1 MIQLSYENF
10 FIMVVAGPIFLA
22 LFGLALYIT
31 YANTKNI
38 IKRFK
43 ENSTFNKKLRDVERK
58 KKEEGLVHKWM
69 NLAVGTK
76 EYHVCELTGFCP
88 SLNGFFSVDYIQEIL
103 KARKRE
109 EEYQEYRKDVI
120 TKIGEDIGLGYE
132 AMNEY
137 ADKIVGIKTKYYTE
151 KLEQLKNELSSK
163 SE

>member
-22 LFGLALYIT
+22 LFGLAIYIA

-38 IKRFK
+38 IKQVKSHRG
-43 ENSTFNKKLRDVERK
+43 FNKKLKEVERR

-69 NLAVGTK
+69 NLAIGTK

-88 SLNGFFSVDYIQEIL
+88 SLNGFFSVEDIQDIL
-103 KARKRE
+103 SARKRE
-109 EEYQEYRKDVI
+109 EEYKQYRIKEI
-120 TKIGEDIGLGYE
+120 TKIGDEIGLGYE

-137 ADKIVGIKTKYYTE
+137 ADKIIGIKTKYYTD
-151 KLEQLKNELSSK
+151 KLAQLQSELK